1 MGKIWYN
8 QLPNEEKKNST
19 VPEFAQLSANPIF
32 NTCKGEWNPLVKLM
46 LYAIN
51 IAISDSEA
59 SKAKDVLPEIF

>member
-8 QLPNEEKKNST
+8 QLPNEEKKKST

-32 NTCKGEWNPLVKLM
+32 NTCKGDWNPLVKPN
-46 LYAIN
+46 IN

>member
-32 NTCKGEWNPLVKLM
+32 NTCKGEWNPLVKLN
-46 LYAIN
+46 IN